1 MLHLKCSG
9 KSYRSPCNFEN
20 AQVALRWPNRYTFYS
35 NAFLKHFYR
44 SKSTLDRLK
53 VFSMY
58 LRGNRRWLFL
68 RLWLKNCTQLSKLQ
82 EVIMRSPM
90 SMFTPRDKYE
100 NLCLVRPSLR
110 LHFPAQFFFFFFFF
124 FTAMWQNKIT
134 KWYVQHTSPCAAP
147 GILYKI
153 CGHIWSKPVLVEPHN
168 KLNIADL
175 RQ

>member
-1 MLHLKCSG
+1 MGTNCTRSILLVSENCTRDHLFKLHSKSCDYLHKMLHLKCSG

-110 LHFPAQFFFFFFFF
+110 LHFPAQFFFFFFFL
-124 FTAMWQNKIT
+124 QPCGKI
-134 KWYVQHTSPCAAP
+134 
-147 GILYKI
+147 
-153 CGHIWSKPVLVEPHN
+153 
-168 KLNIADL
+168 
-175 RQ
+175 R